1 MVDIILRGE
10 SFGKAPQAGDLGPEV
25 EEDTLTVRVSLR
37 G

>member
-10 SFGKAPQAGDLGPEV
+10 SYGKAPQAGDLGPRV
-25 EEDTLTVRVSLR
+25 QEDTLTLRVSLR